1 MGILSTTR
9 SRSGSPQSDRFARL
23 TVVVSDGQDF
33 FLHQT
38 RRTLAQLGVRDI
50 HLAGDG
56 AEALGLVR
64 THQPHLAIIDWDLDA
79 IPGLEFTAFL
89 RRAEG
94 SPAPNLP
101 IIMTMSSVDR
111 IKISRAMSAG
121 VNEILIKPVTAD
133 ALMRRI
139 VTALSQARKPQVATT
154 AYVGPDRRLADHPW
168 SRSGRGRDRYRC
180 DSPPQI
186 AGIEGRRG
194 LRAHRRRA
202 LGLRRARHSGRGAH
216 RRIIGGR

>member
-9 SRSGSPQSDRFARL
+9 SRTGSPQSDRFARL

-139 VTALSQARKPQVATT
+139 VTALSQARKPQVATD
-154 AYVGPDRRLADHPW
+154 AYVGPDRRLADHPIP
-168 SRSGRGRDRYRC
+168 G
-180 DSPPQI
+180 
-186 AGIEGRRG
+186 EE
-194 LRAHRRRA
+194 RRA
-202 LGLRRARHSGRGAH
+202 GV
-216 RRIIGGR
+216 